1 MNWVIMNSENK
12 RILEVKIMQILMI
25 EDNESVSEMMQMF
38 FINEGWEATF
48 KYDGKEGL
56 DAFLAEPDKYDIITL
71 DLNLPSMDGMLVA
84 KEIRKVSNTVPIIML
99 TARDSESD
107 QVIGLEIGADDYV
120 TKPFSPLTLIARI
133 KALHR
138 RSELVEKV
146 VEKNAETDDF
156 EITTKHFKMNTK
168 TREAY
173 LNNKPIDGLTP
184 KEFDLL
190 YTMAKKPRQVF
201 TREQLLELVW
211 NYEYFG
217 DERTVDA
224 HIKKLRQ
231 KIEKVGPQVI
241 QTVWGVGYKFDDT
254 GL

>member
-1 MNWVIMNSENK
+1 MN
-12 RILEVKIMQILMI
+12 ILMI

-38 FINEGWEATF
+38 FLNEGWEAAF

-56 DAFLAEPDKYDIITL
+56 EAFAAEPDKWDMITL
-71 DLNLPSMDGMLVA
+71 DLNLPSMDGMMVA
-84 KEIRKVSNTVPIIML
+84 REIRKISSTVPIIML

-107 QVIGLEIGADDYV
+107 QVIGLEMGADDYV

-138 RSELVEKV
+138 RSELVDKTTPEASDATFDIV
-146 VEKNAETDDF
+146 TD
-156 EITTKHFKMNTK
+156 HFKMNTK

-173 LNNKPIDGLTP
+173 LNGQPIDGLTP

-190 YTMAKKPRQVF
+190 YTLAKKPRQVF
-201 TREQLLELVW
+201 SREQLLELVW
-211 NYEYFG
+211 DYKYFG

-231 KIEKVGPQVI
+231 KIEKGGPQII
-241 QTVWGVGYKFDDT
+241 QTVWGVGYKFDDA
-254 GL
+254 GAA

>member
-1 MNWVIMNSENK
+1 MNV
-12 RILEVKIMQILMI
+12 LMI

-38 FINEGWEATF
+38 FLNEGWKAVFE
-48 KYDGKEGL
+48 YDGKKGL
-56 DAFLAEPDKYDIITL
+56 DTFLEHPEKWDMITL
-71 DLNLPSMDGMLVA
+71 DLNLPTMDGMMVCR
-84 KEIRKVSNTVPIIML
+84 EIRKISQTVPIIML

-107 QVIGLEIGADDYV
+107 QVIGLEMGADDYV

-138 RSELVEKV
+138 RSEIVEHV
-146 VEKNAETDDF
+146 AGDEESDESFDVMTQ
-156 EITTKHFKMNTK
+156 HFKMNTK

-173 LNNKPIDGLTP
+173 LDDQLIEGLTP

-190 YTMAKKPRQVF
+190 YTLAKKPRQVF
-201 TREQLLELVW
+201 SREQLLEMVW
-211 NYEYFG
+211 DYQYFG

-241 QTVWGVGYKFDDT
+241 QTVWGVGYKFDDS
-254 GL
+254 GVAS

>member
-1 MNWVIMNSENK
+1 MKV
-12 RILEVKIMQILMI
+12 LMI

-38 FINEGWEATF
+38 FLNENWDATF

-56 DAFLAEPDKYDIITL
+56 DTFLASPNEWDMITL
-71 DLNLPSMDGMLVA
+71 DLNLPTLDGVSVCR
-84 KEIRKVSNTVPIIML
+84 EIRKVSGSVPIIML

-107 QVIGLEIGADDYV
+107 QVIGLEMGADDYV

-138 RSELVEKV
+138 RAELGEGGSQVANDTANFDV
-146 VEKNAETDDF
+146 VTD
-156 EITTKHFKMNTK
+156 HFRMNTK

-173 LNNKPIDGLTP
+173 LADRAIEGLTP

-190 YTMAKKPRQVF
+190 FTLAKKPRQVF
-201 TREQLLELVW
+201 SREQLLEMVW
-211 NYEYFG
+211 DYQYFG

-241 QTVWGVGYKFDDT
+241 QTVWGVGYKFDDS
-254 GL
+254 GVEG

>member
-1 MNWVIMNSENK
+1 MKV
-12 RILEVKIMQILMI
+12 LMI

-38 FINEGWEATF
+38 FLNEGWEATF

-56 DAFLAEPDKYDIITL
+56 DAFLEFPESWDMVTL
-71 DLNLPSMDGMLVA
+71 DLNLPTMDGMAVCR
-84 KEIRKVSNTVPIIML
+84 EIRRVSNSVPIIML

-107 QVIGLEIGADDYV
+107 QVIGLEMGADDYV

-138 RSELVEKV
+138 RSEIVDHSVEGNESNSQQYDV
-146 VEKNAETDDF
+146 LTE
-156 EITTKHFKMNTK
+156 HFKMNTK

-173 LNNKPIDGLTP
+173 LDDNLVSGLTP

-190 YTMAKKPRQVF
+190 YTLAKKPRQVF
-201 TREQLLELVW
+201 SREQLLQMVW
-211 NYEYFG
+211 DYQYFG

-241 QTVWGVGYKFDDT
+241 QTVWGVGYKFDDS
-254 GL
+254 GVN

>member
-1 MNWVIMNSENK
+1 MKV
-12 RILEVKIMQILMI
+12 LMI

-38 FINEGWEATF
+38 FLNEGWEATF

-56 DAFLAEPDKYDIITL
+56 DAFLEFPESWDMVTL
-71 DLNLPSMDGMLVA
+71 DLNLPTMDGMAVCR
-84 KEIRKVSNTVPIIML
+84 EIRKVSNSVPIIML

-107 QVIGLEIGADDYV
+107 QVIGLEMGADDYV

-138 RSELVEKV
+138 RSEIVDHSVEGNESNSQQYDV
-146 VEKNAETDDF
+146 LTE
-156 EITTKHFKMNTK
+156 HFKMNTK

-173 LNNKPIDGLTP
+173 LDDNLVSGLTP

-190 YTMAKKPRQVF
+190 YTLAKKPRQVF
-201 TREQLLELVW
+201 SREQLLQMVW
-211 NYEYFG
+211 DYQYFG

-241 QTVWGVGYKFDDT
+241 QTVWGVGYKFDDS
-254 GL
+254 GVN

>member
-1 MNWVIMNSENK
+1 MN
-12 RILEVKIMQILMI
+12 ILMI

-38 FINEGWEATF
+38 FLNEGWEATF

-56 DAFLAEPDKYDIITL
+56 DAFLAEPEKWDMITL
-71 DLNLPSMDGMLVA
+71 DLNLPSMDGMMVA
-84 KEIRKVSNTVPIIML
+84 REIRKISSTVPIIML

-107 QVIGLEIGADDYV
+107 QVIGLEMGADDYV
-120 TKPFSPLTLIARI
+120 TKPFSPLTLIARM

-138 RSELVEKV
+138 RSELVDKIAV
-146 VEKNAETDDF
+146 TADDDQTFDVETN
-156 EITTKHFKMNTK
+156 HFKMNTK

-173 LNNKPIDGLTP
+173 FDNHPIDGLTP

-190 YTMAKKPRQVF
+190 YTLAKKPRQVF
-201 TREQLLELVW
+201 SREQLLELVW
-211 NYEYFG
+211 DYQYFG

-241 QTVWGVGYKFDDT
+241 QTVWGVGYKFDDS
-254 GL
+254 GVA

>member
-1 MNWVIMNSENK
+1 MMN
-12 RILEVKIMQILMI
+12 ILMI
-25 EDNESVSEMMQMF
+25 EDNESVAEMMQMF
-38 FINEGWEATF
+38 FLNEGWEATF

-56 DAFLAEPDKYDIITL
+56 DTFLAEPNKWDMITL
-71 DLNLPSMDGMLVA
+71 DLNLPGMDGMLVA
-84 KEIRKVSNTVPIIML
+84 REIRKVSSNVPIIML

-107 QVIGLEIGADDYV
+107 QVIGLEMGADDYV

-146 VEKNAETDDF
+146 PTTEDNQSFDVETE
-156 EITTKHFKMNTK
+156 HFKMNLK

-173 LNNKPIDGLTP
+173 LNGEAIEGLTP

-190 YTMAKKPRQVF
+190 HTLANKPRQVF
-201 TREQLLELVW
+201 SREQLLELVW
-211 NYEYFG
+211 DYQYFG

-241 QTVWGVGYKFDDT
+241 QTVWGVGYKFDDS
-254 GL
+254 GVA

>member
-1 MNWVIMNSENK
+1 MK
-12 RILEVKIMQILMI
+12 ILMI

-38 FINEGWEATF
+38 FLNEKWEATF

-56 DAFLAEPDKYDIITL
+56 DTFLANPDEWDMVTL
-71 DLNLPSMDGMLVA
+71 DLNLPTMDGVTVCR
-84 KEIRKVSNTVPIIML
+84 EIRKVSQTVPIIML

-107 QVIGLEIGADDYV
+107 QVIGLELGADDYV
-120 TKPFSPLTLIARI
+120 TKPFSPITLIARM

-138 RSELVEKV
+138 RSELIENKTGASEQEDEGFDVQ
-146 VEKNAETDDF
+146 TG
-156 EITTKHFKMNTK
+156 HFKMNTK

-173 LNNKPIDGLTP
+173 LDDELIEGLTP

-190 YTMAKKPRQVF
+190 YTLAKKPRQVF
-201 TREQLLELVW
+201 SREKLLELVW
-211 NYEYFG
+211 DYQYFG

-231 KIEKVGPQVI
+231 KMERVGPQVI
-241 QTVWGVGYKFDDT
+241 QTVWGVGYKFDDS
-254 GL
+254 GVLDK

>member
-1 MNWVIMNSENK
+1 MN
-12 RILEVKIMQILMI
+12 ILMI

-38 FINEGWEATF
+38 FLNEGWEATF

-56 DAFLAEPDKYDIITL
+56 DAFLAEPQKWDMITL
-71 DLNLPSMDGMLVA
+71 DLNLPGMDGMEVGR
-84 KEIRKVSNTVPIIML
+84 EIRKVSSTVPIIML

-107 QVIGLEIGADDYV
+107 QVIGLEMGADDYV

-138 RSELVEKV
+138 RSELTSDVQEPKQS
-146 VEKNAETDDF
+146 EDTTFDIETD
-156 EITTKHFKMNTK
+156 HFKMNLK

-173 LNNKPIDGLTP
+173 LNGQAIEGLTP

-211 NYEYFG
+211 DYQYFG

-241 QTVWGVGYKFDDT
+241 QTVWGVGYKFDDA
-254 GL
+254 GVA

>member
-1 MNWVIMNSENK
+1 MN
-12 RILEVKIMQILMI
+12 ILMI

-38 FINEGWEATF
+38 FLNEGWEATF

-56 DAFLAEPDKYDIITL
+56 DTFLAEPEHWDMITL
-71 DLNLPSMDGMLVA
+71 DLNLPSMDGMTVA
-84 KEIRKVSNTVPIIML
+84 REIRKISSTVPIIML

-107 QVIGLEIGADDYV
+107 QVIGLEMGADDYV
-120 TKPFSPLTLIARI
+120 TKPFSPLTLIARM

-138 RSELVEKV
+138 RSELAEKV
-146 VEKNAETDDF
+146 IASADDDQTFDVETD
-156 EITTKHFKMNTK
+156 HFKMNTK

-173 LNNKPIDGLTP
+173 LDNQAIDGLTP

-190 YTMAKKPRQVF
+190 YTLAKKPRQVF
-201 TREQLLELVW
+201 SREQLLELVW
-211 NYEYFG
+211 DYQYFG

-241 QTVWGVGYKFDDT
+241 QTVWGVGYKFDDS
-254 GL
+254 GVA